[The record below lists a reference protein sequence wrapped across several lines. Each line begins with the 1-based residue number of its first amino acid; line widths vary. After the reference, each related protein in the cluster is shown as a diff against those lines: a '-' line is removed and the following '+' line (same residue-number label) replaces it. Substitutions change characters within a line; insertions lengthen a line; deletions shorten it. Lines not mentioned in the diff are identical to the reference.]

1 MPVPTQYVARETATN
16 LWRNRL
22 MTFAA
27 ILTVAVS
34 LTLVGATLVLK
45 QGAAQAEVDWQRGTQ
60 VTVWMDPHATNS
72 EISAIGTQLKS
83 LNYVR
88 HPCVFR
94 GHQYD
99 YNEAVK
105 LLGTTYKQSGVT
117 PAGTPTSWR
126 CTPLHLQDATAVV
139 KKFQGQPGVQSVLT
153 PKQQIRNEEQVIN
166 ILQIVFLVV
175 AAVLLISAAVLILN
189 TIRMAIFARR
199 REVSVMKLVGA
210 TNWFIRLPFMSEGLV
225 QGLLGSAVAAGV
237 VYGLHVVL
245 NDLGNPAAHP
255 AGSLLTQMRLSGWD
269 MFVTDAVVVV
279 IGMLIGTVGSALA
292 IRRFLDV

>member
-1 MPVPTQYVARETATN
+1 MPVPAQYVARETASN

-60 VTVWMDPHATNS
+60 VTVWMKPKATSS
-72 EISAIGTQLKS
+72 EVKAIGTQLHG
-83 LNYVR
+83 LNYVQS
-88 HPCVFR
+88 CVFR

-99 YNEAVK
+99 YHEAIQ

-117 PAGTPTSWR
+117 PAETPTSWR
-126 CTPLHLQDATAVV
+126 CVPQRLQDATAVV

-153 PKQQIRNEEQVIN
+153 PKQQIHNEEEVIKY
-166 ILQIVFLVV
+166 LQIVFLVV

-225 QGLLGSAVAAGV
+225 QGLLGSGVAAGV

-245 NDLGNPAAHP
+245 NDLGNPASHP
-255 AGSLLTQMRLSGWD
+255 AGSLLTQMRLTGWE
-269 MFVTDAVVVV
+269 MFATEAVVVV
-279 IGMLIGTVGSALA
+279 VGMLIGTVGSAMA

>member
-1 MPVPTQYVARETATN
+1 MPVPAEYVVRETGSN

-60 VTVWMDPHATNS
+60 VTVWMHASATKT
-72 EISAIGTQLKS
+72 EINAIGTQLKS
-83 LNYVR
+83 LNYVE
-88 HPCVFR
+88 HPCLFR
-94 GHQYD
+94 GHRYD
-99 YNEAVK
+99 YNEAVH

-117 PAGTPTSWR
+117 PAETPTAWR
-126 CTPLHLQDATAVV
+126 CTPLRLQDATAVV
-139 KKFQGQPGVQSVLT
+139 KKFRGQPGVTTVVT
-153 PKQQIRNEEQVIN
+153 PKAVIHNEEEVIR

-175 AAVLLISAAVLILN
+175 AAVLLVSAAVLILN

-210 TNWFIRLPFMSEGLV
+210 TNWFIRLPFMAEGLV
-225 QGLLGSAVAAGV
+225 QGLLGSALAAAV
-237 VYGLHVVL
+237 VYGLHVVM
-245 NDLGNPAAHP
+245 NDAGAPKPGHP
-255 AGSLLTQMRLSGWD
+255 ASVLTLMRLTGWE
-269 MFVTDAVVVV
+269 MFATDAVVIIVGAV
-279 IGMLIGTVGSALA
+279 IGTVGSGLA

>member
-1 MPVPTQYVARETATN
+1 MPVPAEYVARETAAN

-27 ILTVAVS
+27 VLTVAVS

-45 QGAAQAEVDWQRGTQ
+45 QGAAKAEVDWQRGTQ
-60 VTVWMDPHATNS
+60 VTVWMTAKASST
-72 EISAIGTQLKS
+72 EVKAVGAQLKG
-83 LNYVR
+83 LTYVQQ
-88 HPCVFR
+88 PCAFH

-99 YNEAVK
+99 YNEAIK

-117 PAGTPTSWR
+117 PAETPTSWR

-139 KKFQGQPGVQSVLT
+139 KKFTGQPGVQTVST

-210 TNWFIRLPFMSEGLV
+210 TNWFIRLPFMSEGLF
-225 QGLLGSAVAAGV
+225 QGLMGSALAAAV
-237 VYGLHVVL
+237 VYGLHVVM
-245 NDLGNPAAHP
+245 NDLGNPASHP
-255 AGSLLTQMRLSGWD
+255 NGSLLTQMRLTGWE

-279 IGMLIGTVGSALA
+279 VGMLIGTVGSALA